1 MMMKS
6 FLQKKLSVKNSLST
20 NEKKVFKLH
29 QNAMR
34 KTFQLNDPLESF
46 KMWTM
51 RAFISR
57 SNCSPQSLTHN

>member
-1 MMMKS
+1 MK
-6 FLQKKLSVKNSLST
+6 
-20 NEKKVFKLH
+20 KKVFKLH

-57 SNCSPQSLTHN
+57 PNCSPLFDTQLIFTRT